1 MGARARRT
9 ASVWSAVA
17 LVSLVAVALAGL
29 ASRGTAQAP
38 AVEDGRFDT
47 QAVTDG
53 AAFWV
58 YATDTATGA
67 TWFLD
72 RQDDGPWEWVDYGP
86 APNGPGPSGRYQLSA
101 LVSDGDAGVYVS
113 DTTTGELWVIDKEAH
128 QWLTRGTPAGA
139 AGDGSQDME
148 PGRYRTRVV
157 TDDPT
162 FWVYSID
169 TTTGQTWFLAGR
181 HGDTW
186 EWSDNGP
193 APDGPGPV
201 GRYQLVAFASKGA
214 AHVYASDT
222 TTGRLWRIDE
232 AKREWLPR
240 GVPEPSQP
248 Q

>member
-1 MGARARRT
+1 MSARAARMG
-9 ASVWSAVA
+9 SLYSAVTLVTLATAA
-17 LVSLVAVALAGL
+17 LVTL
-29 ASRGTAQAP
+29 ASRGTAQVDEA
-38 AVEDGRFDT
+38 EGGRFDT

-58 YATDTATGA
+58 YAMDTATGA

-72 RQDDGPWEWVDYGP
+72 RQDDRPWEWVDYGP

-101 LVSDGDAGVYVS
+101 LVSDGESGLYVS
-113 DTTTGELWVIDKEAH
+113 DTTSGELWVIDKEAH
-128 QWLTRGTPAGA
+128 QWLSRGTPTGA
-139 AGDGSQDME
+139 AAGNHAQE
-148 PGRYRTRVV
+148 PGRYQTRVV

-169 TTTGQTWFLAGR
+169 TTTGQAWFLAGR

-201 GRYQLVAFASKGA
+201 GRYQLVAFADDGGA
-214 AHVYASDT
+214 HIYVSDT

-240 GVPEPSQP
+240 GAPEPGVHQ
-248 Q
+248 